1 MPLKNYSASYSSKG
15 AAARVTIKV
24 LTETMNGLLDVCRL
38 LGAHIFGETS
48 PRKRTLE
55 FRLAISFAGVCVL
68 TVITKAR
75 TNNQRTSQTPLAQA
89 RIPCLGTP
97 LLHSSGHGSNY
108 LCNRCYTLTS
118 DSCHLSIIL
127 TLSQPLVQEV

>member
-38 LGAHIFGETS
+38 LGAHIFGEYS

-68 TVITKAR
+68 TIITKAR
-75 TNNQRTSQTPLAQA
+75 TNIISVLPR
-89 RIPCLGTP
+89 
-97 LLHSSGHGSNY
+97 LHWRKRGSHV
-108 LCNRCYTLTS
+108 LEHHCFIVLVTDQITFVT
-118 DSCHLSIIL
+118 DAIL
-127 TLSQPLVQEV
+127 